1 MDTSTLMLF
10 GATAI
15 GSAGAAAVAS
25 RVWFQRRLAA
35 LQQRLDH
42 VELQRALALD
52 RSNQARQQ
60 IQQMQDKMAELQHTQ
75 RKTQAEEASR
85 PRNLQPQPQPQPQ
98 PQRASAPAAGA
109 MKGDQMFADTVVRE
123 PFPDTVLRQP
133 YPETT
138 ARQPFPNTVVQQAFP
153 NTVVQQPFPDTV
165 VRQPFPDT
173 VVRQPFPDTVV
184 RQPFPD
190 TVVRQPFPN
199 AAARQPFPEIPK
211 VSRDT
216 VAN

>member
-1 MDTSTLMLF
+1 MDTSTLMLL

-15 GSAGAAAVAS
+15 GSAGASAVAS
-25 RVWFQRRLAA
+25 RIWFQRRLAA

-75 RKTQAEEASR
+75 RKTVAEEASR
-85 PRNLQPQPQPQPQ
+85 PRNAQTQAQ
-98 PQRASAPAAGA
+98 PQRASAPAPKVVKPESA
-109 MKGDQMFADTVVRE
+109 FADTVVRE
-123 PFPDTVLRQP
+123 PFPDTVLRQ
-133 YPETT
+133 T
-138 ARQPFPNTVVQQAFP
+138 FPNTVVQQTFPNTVVQQPFP

-184 RQPFPD
+184 RKPFAD
-190 TVVRQPFPN
+190 T
-199 AAARQPFPEIPK
+199 AARQPFPELPAAGK
-211 VSRDT
+211 LFSDT
-216 VAN
+216 VVN